1 LEHKGKDQVYTDK
14 KPDPLSLFF
23 WKKKIRPEQKKQKK
37 LGLGKK
43 KKKSHQNVKR
53 KDFDGINI
61 SFSLLSKMS
70 VEQTWKKNNF

>member
-23 WKKKIRPEQKKQKK
+23 LEKKIRPEQKKKKK

-43 KKKSHQNVKR
+43 KNPT
-53 KDFDGINI
+53 
-61 SFSLLSKMS
+61 KM
-70 VEQTWKKNNF
+70 